1 MHARI
6 LWVVAGLFT
15 SSLLAADEA
24 FTSGLKHTLIT
35 NAVFS
40 TDLDDPLTVINT
52 GYPEEGGSNIVYGLF
67 GASVHLGAADGGVS
81 VSVSCSAMDG
91 WAMDGTSY
99 GTVGGA
105 TNSLIGTV
113 SGTRNGY
120 GRYET
125 HVDFSPI
132 GATSY
137 IYQLYFHDLKT
148 LEVTNGGPD
157 SVVDVGNSGAN
168 SPHINPI
175 WLNGSRVGVTIEFD
189 YSITDFYVPGFH
201 AYASRMI
208 ILAENPTN
216 TVEQVSRVDIF
227 GRGGLDYFRIH
238 EERLGKFGLYHQ
250 TIGDVRLH
258 ATPSQLTVSN
268 LDASALQGI
277 LTELPH
283 VQTFE
288 ASLLPRELTNETFA
302 FLASVSGSSSLTP
315 DLKFLGDVMLRR
327 ESNEVSLS
335 ILPGGSG
342 PGVASVFDNGTLV
355 GSIMTTN
362 EEFGTET
369 EFPTSGAVMGIIH
382 ATNLVLT
389 SYGAVATRTNDSAYI
404 GLRFAHTITLS
415 NAAGTTLTGDEIRF
429 STTSSDE
436 IVTALTAFAFT
447 AQSVDHITITNIETF
462 ALPSEPMRLSFG
474 RSGENLLLSWLYN
487 PDFYLASK
495 FDVTGDWQG
504 ASNGTFTHTNTQA
517 YFETPLGYWPEQ
529 YYELKHNYGSYLF
542 TPLDPGGSN

>member
-1 MHARI
+1 
-6 LWVVAGLFT
+6 
-15 SSLLAADEA
+15 
-24 FTSGLKHTLIT
+24 
-35 NAVFS
+35 
-40 TDLDDPLTVINT
+40 
-52 GYPEEGGSNIVYGLF
+52 
-67 GASVHLGAADGGVS
+67 
-81 VSVSCSAMDG
+81 
-91 WAMDGTSY
+91 
-99 GTVGGA
+99 
-105 TNSLIGTV
+105 
-113 SGTRNGY
+113 
-120 GRYET
+120 
-125 HVDFSPI
+125 
-132 GATSY
+132 
-137 IYQLYFHDLKT
+137 
-148 LEVTNGGPD
+148 
-157 SVVDVGNSGAN
+157 
-168 SPHINPI
+168 
-175 WLNGSRVGVTIEFD
+175 
-189 YSITDFYVPGFH
+189 
-201 AYASRMI
+201 
-208 ILAENPTN
+208 
-216 TVEQVSRVDIF
+216 
-227 GRGGLDYFRIH
+227 
-238 EERLGKFGLYHQ
+238 
-250 TIGDVRLH
+250 
-258 ATPSQLTVSN
+258 
-268 LDASALQGI
+268 
-277 LTELPH
+277 
-283 VQTFE
+283 
-288 ASLLPRELTNETFA
+288 
-302 FLASVSGSSSLTP
+302 
-315 DLKFLGDVMLRR
+315 MLRR